1 MKEQKHSAE
10 LLISGISVR
19 LVFRP
24 QQNHEAAAAVQNLLK
39 RVYLQRVVRA

>member
-1 MKEQKHSAE
+1 MKEQNHSTE
-10 LLISGISVR
+10 LLILGVPVR

>member
-1 MKEQKHSAE
+1 MKEQNHSTE
-10 LLISGISVR
+10 LLILGIPVR

-39 RVYLQRVVRA
+39 RVYLQRVAQA

>member
-1 MKEQKHSAE
+1 MKEQNHSTE
-10 LLISGISVR
+10 LIFGVPVR

-24 QQNHEAAAAVQNLLK
+24 QQNREAAAAVQNLLK